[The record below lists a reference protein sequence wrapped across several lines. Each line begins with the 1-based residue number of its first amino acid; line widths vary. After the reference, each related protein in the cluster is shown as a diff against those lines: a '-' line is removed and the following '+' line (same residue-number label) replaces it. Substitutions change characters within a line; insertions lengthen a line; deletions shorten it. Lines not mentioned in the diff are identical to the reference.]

1 MNIENHVEQ
10 KAIGVY
16 FMALSVLMYYFLNSV
31 LEFGLSITYR
41 HLFALIMIFSGMV
54 YFLIKPDLARAA
66 VAVKSSLV
74 ISVPLFV
81 TLTASM
87 LVWVVEKSELH
98 VITRGLSYYFIFMN
112 FFHAALAG
120 AVLLYVFGEKGMW
133 YNLVSILIANLLMI
147 ATVMIKN
154 GVAAYLGEFVT
165 LVKTFAGDTG
175 PIIMQAEIHELAF
188 CLGAYLL
195 YMLLYVRKN
204 IFSLALFLLAA
215 FCFASAFKRI
225 AVVAVATA
233 LVFGYAMKF
242 LKARGKD
249 KLAGRLITVTM
260 IVTVILLLAY
270 VGIV

>member
-195 YMLLYVRKN
+195 YMLL
-204 IFSLALFLLAA
+204 
-215 FCFASAFKRI
+215 
-225 AVVAVATA
+225 
-233 LVFGYAMKF
+233 
-242 LKARGKD
+242 
-249 KLAGRLITVTM
+249 
-260 IVTVILLLAY
+260 
-270 VGIV
+270 